1 MILPSGC
8 WSKLCRDVAATSIRT
23 RESERERGVQD
34 AGVPVPA
41 FDSASSGG
49 ASGVMDDL
57 DAVCGVEWPGRGL
70 GVGGCPFPGTRATP
84 RAPRF

>member
-1 MILPSGC
+1 MVKALSRRA
-8 WSKLCRDVAATSIRT
+8 SDVDSDTGERK
-23 RESERERGVQD
+23 RERGVQD

-70 GVGGCPFPGTRATP
+70 GVGGCPFPGTRAAP